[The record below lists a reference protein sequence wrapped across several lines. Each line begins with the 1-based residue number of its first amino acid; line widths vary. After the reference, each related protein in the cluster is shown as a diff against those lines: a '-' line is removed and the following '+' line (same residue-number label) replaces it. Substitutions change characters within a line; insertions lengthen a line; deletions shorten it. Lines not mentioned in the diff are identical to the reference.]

1 MKPFSK
7 ILVPLD
13 FLPHSAEA
21 VRRALELAAQ
31 CSATVVLLYVYEAGE
46 YPMAPGDIVYDAE
59 QLDRMTAKVR
69 ARLEAVRRDVDP
81 MGRQRVTTRVLQGN
95 PARSIVDAATREPFD
110 LIVMGTHG
118 RTGVQ
123 RWVTGSVAEEVMRR
137 APCAVLT
144 VKAPRESVVEH
155 LAANP
160 GAPSRWGLPFLG
172 TRWAPQPARPSVT
185 QTVETTHARNH
196 LPPSV

>member
-21 VRRALELAAQ
+21 VRRTMELAGQ
-31 CSATVVLLYVYEAGE
+31 YSANVVLLYVYEAGE
-46 YPMAPGDIVYDAE
+46 YPMPPVDIVYGTE
-59 QLDRMTAKVR
+59 QLDHMTAKVR

-81 MGRQRVTTRVLQGN
+81 LARLHVTTRVLQGS
-95 PARSIVDAATREPFD
+95 PARSIIDVAVNEPFD

-118 RTGVQ
+118 RTGVE
-123 RWVTGSVAEEVMRR
+123 RFVLGSVAEEVMRR

-144 VKAPRESVVEH
+144 VKRPRESAGEH
-155 LAANP
+155 LSAGR
-160 GAPSRWGLPFLG
+160 GAPSRWSLALLG
-172 TRWAPQPARPSVT
+172 SRWAPHPVRPIVT
-185 QTVETTHARNH
+185 ETVETTHARSH
-196 LPPSV
+196 LPPSL

>member
-21 VRRALELAAQ
+21 VRRAMELADQ
-31 CSATVVLLYVYEAGE
+31 YSAEVVLLYVYEPGE
-46 YPMAPGDIVYDAE
+46 YPVPPVDIVYDTK
-59 QLDRMTAKVR
+59 QLERLTATVR

-81 MGRQRVTTRVLQGN
+81 VGRRRVTTRVLQGR
-95 PARSIVDAATREPFD
+95 PARSIIDAAATEPFD

-118 RTGVQ
+118 RTGVE
-123 RWVTGSVAEEVMRR
+123 RLVLGSVAEEVMRR
-137 APCAVLT
+137 AACAVLT
-144 VKAPRESVVEH
+144 VKRPRQSMDEP

-160 GAPSRWGLPFLG
+160 AAPNRWSLAFLG
-172 TRWAPQPARPSVT
+172 KRWALRPVRPNIT
-185 QTVETTHARNH
+185 ETVETKHVRKH

>member
-21 VRRALELAAQ
+21 VRRAMELADQ
-31 CSATVVLLYVYEAGE
+31 CLATVVLLYVYEPGE
-46 YPMAPGDIVYDAE
+46 YPMPPVDIVYDAK
-59 QLDRMTAKVR
+59 QLERMTAKVR

-81 MGRQRVTTRVLQGN
+81 VGRRRVATRVLQGS
-95 PARSIVDAATREPFD
+95 PARAIIDAATREPFD

-118 RTGVQ
+118 RTGVE
-123 RWVTGSVAEEVMRR
+123 RFVLGSVAEEVMRR

-144 VKAPRESVVEH
+144 VKTPRQSVIEG
-155 LAANP
+155 LATDL
-160 GAPSRWGLPFLG
+160 GAPSRWSLG
-172 TRWAPQPARPSVT
+172 VLASRWAPHPVRPIVT
-185 QTVETTHARNH
+185 ETVETTHVRSH